1 MIVVDL
7 HSGVPVYRQ
16 IIDQIRFQV
25 ASGVLLPGDEL
36 PSTRALSA
44 ELAVNP
50 MTISKAYSI
59 LERDGVVER
68 RPGLPLAIR
77 LRRGRSVQRER
88 IDQLR
93 AALAP
98 AVRAAQQLEIDPDD
112 AAEAYR
118 EMLNNRPTPDHR
130 GKR

>member
-1 MIVVDL
+1 MLVVDL

-25 ASGVLLPGDEL
+25 ASGVLQPGDEL

-50 MTISKAYSI
+50 MTVSKAYSI
-59 LERDGVVER
+59 LEREGVVDR
-68 RPGLPLAIR
+68 RPGMPLVIR
-77 LRRGRSVQRER
+77 LRRGRNVQRER
-88 IDQLR
+88 VEQLR
-93 AALAP
+93 SALVP
-98 AVRAAQQLEIDPDD
+98 AVRAAQQLEIDPE
-112 AAEAYR
+112 EAVEQFR
-118 EMLNNRPTPDHR
+118 DMLDGTSSQR